1 MAPCRSAVVVLSS
14 SVILPGAGSHSVAGD
29 DDGSCDGGVKEEKE
43 PTNIERTILSSSTP
57 KTLTS
62 RLSVMRS

>member
-14 SVILPGAGSHSVAGD
+14 SVIPPGAGSHSVAGD
-29 DDGSCDGGVKEEKE
+29 GDGGVKEEKE

>member
-14 SVILPGAGSHSVAGD
+14 SVIPPGAGSHSVAG
-29 DDGSCDGGVKEEKE
+29 DGGVKEEKE
-43 PTNIERTILSSSTP
+43 PTNRERTILSSSTP